1 MQKSKRTT
9 TSNWANPRLTERQML
24 YAADDAQVALRIYRL
39 ALAAGHLPHA

>member
-1 MQKSKRTT
+1 
-9 TSNWANPRLTERQML
+9 ML